1 MNVNLEQIDM
11 LRQRANVSYEEAK
24 DAMER
29 CGGDMVE
36 ALIYLEKQNRVRG
49 GNFNNTNTV
58 DGFVDTMKK
67 LFRQGM
73 ETRFVIKK
81 EENNVIN
88 VPVNAVLLTTV
99 IVPPVTI
106 IGGLAALFTNHKM
119 RIEKPDGSDS
129 DINKSFDQL
138 SGVANDVKDRI
149 NKL

>member
-1 MNVNLEQIDM
+1 MNINLEHIDM

-36 ALIYLEKQNRVRG
+36 ALIYLEKQNKAKG
-49 GNFNNTNTV
+49 GYCNNSNTF
-58 DGFVDTMKK
+58 DGFVDTVKK
-67 LFRQGM
+67 LYRKGM

-99 IVPPVTI
+99 MVPPVTI
-106 IGGLAALFTNHKM
+106 IGGLAALFTDHKM

-129 DINKSFDQL
+129 NINKSFEDL
-138 SGVANDVKDRI
+138 SNAANDVKDRI